1 MTPPAAVVEVRDV
14 SLCYR
19 LAKERIPS
27 VKEYALH
34 WIRGALVY
42 EPLWA
47 LNDVSF
53 TIRKGE
59 SVGLVGGNGAGK
71 STLLKVVSGVLK
83 PTRGQVHVE
92 GRVAPIIELG
102 IGFDHELS
110 GQENVYLAGLL
121 LGHRRRDIAEKMDGI
136 VDFSGLGDF
145 IRTPVRNY
153 SSGMQ
158 ARLGFSIL
166 TAWTPDLL
174 LLDEFFAV
182 GDAAFTEK
190 SRARVDELHRRGTT
204 LVLVSHRPSLVRE
217 TCRRSLW
224 LDGGRLRADGETA
237 DVLDRYHH
245 AQGVRSA
252 P

>member
-1 MTPPAAVVEVRDV
+1 MTSAAVVELRDV

-19 LAKERIPS
+19 LAKERVPS

-34 WIRGALVY
+34 WLRGALVY

-47 LNDVSF
+47 IDGVSL
-53 TIRKGE
+53 TIERGE
-59 SVGLVGGNGAGK
+59 TVGLVGSNGAGK

-83 PTRGQVHVE
+83 PTG
-92 GRVAPIIELG
+92 GRVQVRGRIAPIIELG

-110 GQENVYLAGLL
+110 GGENIYLAGLL
-121 LGHRRRDIAEKMDGI
+121 LGHRRRDIAEKLDDI
-136 VDFSGLGDF
+136 VAFSGLGDF

-182 GDAAFTEK
+182 GDAAFIEK
-190 SRARVDELHRRGTT
+190 SRARVDELRRQGTT
-204 LVLVSHRPSLVRE
+204 LVLVSHTRRLVEE
-217 TCRRSLW
+217 TCARSIW
-224 LDGGRLRADGETA
+224 LEGGRIRADGETG
-237 DVLDRYHH
+237 DVLDRYHREH
-245 AQGVRSA
+245 ALAAA